1 MNIDL
6 APLHDFAAD
15 LAGEASPLQ
24 WAVQFAVAAVG
35 IALSFVLARVIC
47 KRIHVS
53 PRWKFGEGEFER
65 VVFPLTAL
73 VVVWVAK
80 LALEHFTQ
88 PVRLLSI
95 VVSLLVAFLIIRT
108 AVYVLGYVL
117 PQGGASLRLIV
128 RIIAWAAWIGVA
140 LHITGL
146 LPDVLEALDDIGF
159 TLGKQKT
166 RVTLLLVLQAL
177 AAMVI
182 TLTVALWA
190 ARITEGRIMA
200 AQTVEMSTRVV
211 ISKLI
216 KSVAVVL
223 AILIGLPLAGID
235 VTTLSVLGG
244 AIGVGLGFGLQ
255 KIASNYVSGFI
266 VLFDRSVRIGDV
278 ITVKDRRG
286 TVKAI
291 ESRYT
296 VLKAGDGT
304 ETIIPN
310 ETLITENVIHHT
322 YSDPKVAVTLPLAV
336 SYETNVE
343 EACEVL
349 AQIGKSHKRVLQ
361 DPSPTARVVALAAD
375 GIEMSLTVWIKDP
388 EVGEAD
394 MRSELFKAILRTF
407 AERGIEIP
415 YPRRDIRLIATPE
428 TRDSVEVSK
437 G

>member
-1 MNIDL
+1 MRFDLTPLQDFLRDL
-6 APLHDFAAD
+6 AA
-15 LAGEASPLQ
+15 EASPLQ
-24 WAVQFAVAAVG
+24 WGVQLAVATLGV
-35 IALSFVLARVIC
+35 ALSYFLASTVCRRV
-47 KRIHVS
+47 RFS
-53 PRWKFGEGEFER
+53 ARWKFGEGEFER
-65 VVFPLTAL
+65 VVFPFTAL

-80 LALEHFTQ
+80 LGLEHFAQ

-95 VVSLLVAFLIIRT
+95 AVSLLVAFVVIRT
-108 AVYVLGYVL
+108 AVYILGYVL
-117 PQGGASLRLIV
+117 PHGASLRLAV
-128 RIIAWAAWIGVA
+128 RIIAWLAWIGVA

-146 LPDVLEALDDIGF
+146 APDVLEALDDIGF

-166 RVTLLLVLQAL
+166 RVTLLIVLQAL

-182 TLTVALWA
+182 TLTAALWA
-190 ARITEGRIMA
+190 ARITEGRVMA

-216 KSVAVVL
+216 RSAAVVL

-235 VTTLSVLGG
+235 ITALSVLGG

-322 YSDPKVAVTLPLAV
+322 YSDPKVAVILPLAV
-336 SYETNVE
+336 SYETDVE
-343 EACEVL
+343 EACRLL
-349 AQIGKSHKRVLQ
+349 AGIGRSHARVLK
-361 DPSPTARVVALAAD
+361 DPAPIARVVALGND
-375 GIEMSLTVWIKDP
+375 GIEMSLTVWIDDP
-388 EVGEAD
+388 TIGDAD
-394 MRSELFKAILRTF
+394 MRSELYKAILGTF
-407 AERGIEIP
+407 AERRIEIP
-415 YPRRDIRLIATPE
+415 YPRRDIRVIATPE
-428 TRDSVEVSK
+428 TRDSVEVSRS
-437 G
+437 